1 MLWHGTYLNK
11 ARYDHPRI
19 DRAVGHRDE
28 HQPSGRMLFALYYDF
43 NLFKVQVAEKTA
55 GKLNTRMPISMGG
68 LLSIHYLKGFLTN
81 YQLTHILSIDSKCI
95 EGGD

>member
-1 MLWHGTYLNK
+1 MLWHGTYPNK
-11 ARYDHPRI
+11 GRYDDPRI

-68 LLSIHYLKGFLTN
+68 LLSIHYLLRICKPDVSL
-81 YQLTHILSIDSKCI
+81 Q
-95 EGGD
+95 GGKAWGECAS